1 MSQISFSPDWLRQFS
16 DPYAVLGLSVTA
28 DDRRVLK
35 RYRTI
40 AKLLHPDSYINADR
54 ETGNAATQMFA
65 RLVSPTYQKLKQD
78 KGRAENLALLRF
90 RVRRMN
96 REDPFAPTSDVA
108 RRLLATALTEV
119 DVFYEQAVSKLA
131 ETQYIP
137 LIQFETV
144 TQQLG
149 ELNLAYLQM
158 KMGGPMIR
166 EKRAG
171 IMAAPTP
178 PPPMQY
184 TATFSDSDK
193 STVDYAQR
201 HYHRA
206 QEYAIKA
213 NWAMVVRELQ
223 DAMKI
228 DPHKG
233 EYHSLLAKAYLMQ
246 DLPIMAKVHF
256 RQALKL
262 NAEDPLALM
271 YAKKFNL
278 VPTAPTSLSAPSAAK
293 KTQRPASGGLFGLFA
308 KKR

>member
-1 MSQISFSPDWLRQFS
+1 MSQIYFSSDWLRQFS

-40 AKLLHPDSYINADR
+40 AKLLHPDGYINVDR
-54 ETGNAATQMFA
+54 EIGNAAAQTFA

-96 REDPFAPTSDVA
+96 REDGFSPVSDVA
-108 RRLLATALTEV
+108 QRMLHTSLAEV
-119 DVFYEQAVSKLA
+119 DVFYEQAVSTLA
-131 ETQYIP
+131 ETQYTP
-137 LIQFETV
+137 LARFEPV

-149 ELNLAYLQM
+149 ELNLAYLQL
-158 KMGGPMIR
+158 KMGEPMIR

-171 IMAAPTP
+171 IMAAPVA
-178 PPPMQY
+178 PPMQY
-184 TATFSDSDK
+184 ATTTADPETP
-193 STVDYAQR
+193 TEDYAQR

-206 QEYAIKA
+206 QEYAIKS
-213 NWAMVVRELQ
+213 NWTMVVRELQ

-228 DPHKG
+228 DPHRS

-271 YAKKFNL
+271 YAKKFNI
-278 VPTAPTSLSAPSAAK
+278 VPTAPTGPAASAK
-293 KTQRPASGGLFGLFA
+293 KTQPPSGGGLFGMFA

>member
-108 RRLLATALTEV
+108 RCLLATALTEV

-178 PPPMQY
+178 PPMQY

-206 QEYAIKA
+206 QEYAVKA
-213 NWAMVVRELQ
+213 NWAMAVRELQ

-228 DPHKG
+228 DSHKA

-278 VPTAPTSLSAPSAAK
+278 VPTAPTPPSASSAAK

-308 KKR
+308 KRR

>member
-28 DDRRVLK
+28 DDKRVLK
-35 RYRTI
+35 RYRTV
-40 AKLLHPDSYINADR
+40 AKLLHPDSYINGDR
-54 ETGNAATQMFA
+54 EMGNAAAQMFA

-96 REDPFAPTSDVA
+96 REETFTPTSDVA
-108 RRLLATALTEV
+108 RRLLETALTEV

-131 ETQYIP
+131 ETQYTP
-137 LIQFETV
+137 LEHFERV

-149 ELNLAYLQM
+149 ELNLAYLQL
-158 KMGGPMIR
+158 KMGEPMIR

-171 IMAAPTP
+171 IMATP
-178 PPPMQY
+178 VVPPMQY
-184 TATFSDSDK
+184 TAAAPDVEKPTI
-193 STVDYAQR
+193 DYAQR
-201 HYHRA
+201 HYQRA
-206 QEYAIKA
+206 QEYAVKA
-213 NWAMVVRELQ
+213 NWSMVVRELQ

-228 DPHKG
+228 DSHKS

-262 NAEDPLALM
+262 NPEDPLALM
-271 YAKKFNL
+271 CAKKFNL
-278 VPTAPTSLSAPSAAK
+278 VPNAPAATPTK
-293 KTQRPASGGLFGLFA
+293 KTQPPASGGLFGLFA

>member
-40 AKLLHPDSYINADR
+40 AKLLHPDGHVHAER
-54 ETGNAATQMFA
+54 EVGNAAAQMFA

-96 REDPFAPTSDVA
+96 REDGFSPVSDVA
-108 RRLLATALTEV
+108 QRMLRTSLAEV
-119 DVFYEQAVSKLA
+119 DVFYEQAVSTLA
-131 ETQYIP
+131 ETQYTP
-137 LIQFETV
+137 LAQFEPV

-149 ELNLAYLQM
+149 ELNLAYLQL
-158 KMGGPMIR
+158 KMGEPMIR

-171 IMAAPTP
+171 IMAAPAT
-178 PPPMQY
+178 PPMQY
-184 TATFSDSDK
+184 AAAEPETPTG
-193 STVDYAQR
+193 DYAQR
-201 HYHRA
+201 HYQRA
-206 QEYAIKA
+206 QEYAIKS

-228 DPHKG
+228 NPRRS

-271 YAKKFNL
+271 YAKKFNI
-278 VPTAPTSLSAPSAAK
+278 VPTAPMAPAASAK
-293 KTQRPASGGLFGLFA
+293 KTQPPSGGGLFGMFA